1 MTKYE
6 VYEWL
11 NRPTKLTYD
20 IKAKIRLAEE
30 IRSGLLPTAIRYD
43 KDKIVTSYGTN
54 ADPMTEIMARVEAIQ
69 KEIAE
74 LQLQRAIAMIELEE
88 VFSKLDKDERT
99 VMSRHYL
106 SRKKIE
112 EIRIV
117 DRAKLILIQVLKM
130 TEPQAQHYIEKQSM
144 DLRQTRLTTAES
156 ILRTYES

>member
-54 ADPMTEIMARVEAIQ
+54 ADPMTEILARVEAIQ

-88 VFSKLDKDERT
+88 VFSKLDEDEGK
-99 VMSRHYL
+99 VMSRYYL
-106 SRKKIE
+106 SRKNIE
-112 EIRIV
+112 EIHREIHYSTRWV
-117 DRAKLILIQVLKM
+117 YKLR
-130 TEPQAQHYIEKQSM
+130 ERGIEDVRNLLNCSQKFKKN
-144 DLRQTRLTTAES
+144 RL
-156 ILRTYES
+156 

>member
-54 ADPMTEIMARVEAIQ
+54 ADPMTEILARVEAIQ

-88 VFSKLDKDERT
+88 VFSKLDKDEGK
-99 VMSRHYL
+99 VMSRYYL

-112 EIRIV
+112 EIHREIHYSTRWV
-117 DRAKLILIQVLKM
+117 YKLR
-130 TEPQAQHYIEKQSM
+130 ERGIEDVRNLLNSSQEFKKY
-144 DLRQTRLTTAES
+144 S
-156 ILRTYES
+156 I

>member
-54 ADPMTEIMARVEAIQ
+54 ADPMTEILARVEAIQ

-88 VFSKLDKDERT
+88 VFSKLDEDEGK
-99 VMSRHYL
+99 VMSRYYL
-106 SRKKIE
+106 SRKNIE
-112 EIRIV
+112 EIHREIHYSTRWV
-117 DRAKLILIQVLKM
+117 YKLRVRG
-130 TEPQAQHYIEKQSM
+130 IEDVRNLLNCSQKFKKN
-144 DLRQTRLTTAES
+144 RL
-156 ILRTYES
+156 

>member
-43 KDKIVTSYGTN
+43 KDKIMTSYGTN
-54 ADPMTEIMARVEAIQ
+54 ADPMTEILARVEAIQ

-99 VMSRHYL
+99 VMSRYYL

-112 EIRIV
+112 EIHREV
-117 DRAKLILIQVLKM
+117 PCSTRWAYKLR
-130 TEPQAQHYIEKQSM
+130 ERGIEDVKNLLNCSQEFKKYS
-144 DLRQTRLTTAES
+144 L
-156 ILRTYES
+156 

>member
-54 ADPMTEIMARVEAIQ
+54 ADPMTEILARVEAIQ

-88 VFSKLDKDERT
+88 VFSKLDKDEGK
-99 VMSRHYL
+99 VMSRYYL

-112 EIRIV
+112 EIHREIHYSTRWV
-117 DRAKLILIQVLKM
+117 YKLR
-130 TEPQAQHYIEKQSM
+130 ERGIEDVKNLLNSSQEFKKYS
-144 DLRQTRLTTAES
+144 L
-156 ILRTYES
+156 

>member
-88 VFSKLDKDERT
+88 VFSKLDEDEGK
-99 VMSRHYL
+99 VMSRYYL

-112 EIRIV
+112 EIHREIHYSTRWV
-117 DRAKLILIQVLKM
+117 YKLR
-130 TEPQAQHYIEKQSM
+130 ERGIEDVRNLLNCSQKFKKN
-144 DLRQTRLTTAES
+144 RL
-156 ILRTYES
+156 

>member
-43 KDKIVTSYGTN
+43 KDKIMTSYGTN

-88 VFSKLDKDERT
+88 VFSKLDKDEGK
-99 VMSRHYL
+99 VMSRYYL

-112 EIRIV
+112 EIHREIHYSTRWV
-117 DRAKLILIQVLKM
+117 YKLR
-130 TEPQAQHYIEKQSM
+130 ERGIEDVKNLLNSSQ
-144 DLRQTRLTTAES
+144 EFKKYS
-156 ILRTYES
+156 I

>member
-54 ADPMTEIMARVEAIQ
+54 ADPMTEIMARVEVIQ

-88 VFSKLDKDERT
+88 VFSKLDEDEGK
-99 VMSRHYL
+99 VMSRYYL
-106 SRKKIE
+106 SRKNIE
-112 EIRIV
+112 EIHREIHYSTRWV
-117 DRAKLILIQVLKM
+117 YKLR
-130 TEPQAQHYIEKQSM
+130 ERGIEDVRNLLNCSQNFKKN
-144 DLRQTRLTTAES
+144 RL
-156 ILRTYES
+156 

>member
-54 ADPMTEIMARVEAIQ
+54 ADPMAEILARVEAIQ

-88 VFSKLDKDERT
+88 VFSKLDEDEGK
-99 VMSRHYL
+99 VMSRYYL

-112 EIRIV
+112 EIHREIHYSTRWV
-117 DRAKLILIQVLKM
+117 YKLR
-130 TEPQAQHYIEKQSM
+130 ERGIEDVRNLLNCSQKFKKN
-144 DLRQTRLTTAES
+144 RL
-156 ILRTYES
+156 

>member
-43 KDKIVTSYGTN
+43 KDNIVTSYGTN
-54 ADPMTEIMARVEAIQ
+54 ADPMTEILARVEAIQ
-69 KEIAE
+69 KEVAE

-99 VMSRHYL
+99 VMSRYYL

-112 EIRIV
+112 EIHREV
-117 DRAKLILIQVLKM
+117 PCSTRWAYKLR
-130 TEPQAQHYIEKQSM
+130 ERGIEDVKNLLNCSQEFKKYSV
-144 DLRQTRLTTAES
+144 
-156 ILRTYES
+156 

>member
-54 ADPMTEIMARVEAIQ
+54 ADPMTEILARVEAIQ

-88 VFSKLDKDERT
+88 VFSKLDKDEGK
-99 VMSRHYL
+99 VMSRYYL

-112 EIRIV
+112 EIHREIHYSTRWV
-117 DRAKLILIQVLKM
+117 YKLR
-130 TEPQAQHYIEKQSM
+130 ERGIEDVRNLLNCSQKFKKN
-144 DLRQTRLTTAES
+144 RL
-156 ILRTYES
+156 

>member
-43 KDKIVTSYGTN
+43 KDKIMTSYGTN
-54 ADPMTEIMARVEAIQ
+54 ADPMTEILARVEAIQ

-88 VFSKLDKDERT
+88 VFSKLDKDEGK
-99 VMSRHYL
+99 VMSRYYL

-112 EIRIV
+112 EIHREIHYSTRWV
-117 DRAKLILIQVLKM
+117 YKLR
-130 TEPQAQHYIEKQSM
+130 ERGIEDVKNLLNSSQ
-144 DLRQTRLTTAES
+144 EFKKYS
-156 ILRTYES
+156 I

>member
-54 ADPMTEIMARVEAIQ
+54 ADPMAEIMARVEVIQ

-112 EIRIV
+112 EIRREIPCTT
-117 DRAKLILIQVLKM
+117 RWAYKHR
-130 TEPQAQHYIEKQSM
+130 ERGIEDVKNLLNSSQ
-144 DLRQTRLTTAES
+144 EFKKYS
-156 ILRTYES
+156 I